1 MKISAEKRE
10 FLKRISCGL
19 GVFMDC
25 SMMSE
30 EIYAAQDDEIE
41 LYIKN
46 NLLSGSSFDDKKFD
60 ALVNTMDDSI
70 LEKLL
75 EFFDDRDMGLHNAY
89 HESCILCE
97 DDYFSMAIEQ
107 GEIYSFSDFLVL

>member
-1 MKISAEKRE
+1 MKISTEKRE
-10 FLKRISCGL
+10 FLTRITGGL
-19 GVFMDC
+19 GVLMDC

-30 EIYAAQDDEIE
+30 EIYAAQEDEIE

-46 NLLSGSSFDDKKFD
+46 NLLSGSSFDDKKFV
-60 ALVNTMDDSI
+60 ALVNTMDDTI

-75 EFFDDRDMGLHNAY
+75 EFFDDSDMELHNAY
-89 HESCILCE
+89 HASCIPCE